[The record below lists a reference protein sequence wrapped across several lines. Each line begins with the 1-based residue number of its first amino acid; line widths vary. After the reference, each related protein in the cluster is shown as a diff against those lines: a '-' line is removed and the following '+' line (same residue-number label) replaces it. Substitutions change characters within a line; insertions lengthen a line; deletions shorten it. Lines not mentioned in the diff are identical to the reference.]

1 MTTLSYGTAPR
12 TAPNTASASTAT
24 SRREARMD
32 FLFAVTPIML
42 FIGGFAGEGRKA
54 LPYFVVALLVAV
66 TQWRLILSPRGM
78 QIAGS
83 PALLLFMC
91 AHLGLAFYTSVG
103 QGIYRVAQMASA
115 YVFIVPFVVCYSQRS
130 MKRFFKYSSI
140 LLAVLMIGT
149 IGWHVTHRHLVTW
162 KYLWD
167 TKTAYSLLP
176 FLALAFVTSKTHAA
190 RLYGPAL
197 MGVVAVI
204 ILLSGERKAYILLGV
219 ALLLMANLRNPL
231 TYLAPMAILIIGPL
245 AAAIDTS
252 GYVTRQ
258 IGTLTGFAHGDVVQT
273 LSNQQRE
280 WQLNYIMELSRQ
292 HPVIGL
298 GTGSYVTTMVGTYA
312 SSESPIIRPGI
323 GVHGEFLRVLV
334 ENGALGMVAWIIL
347 VVSSASAAM
356 LYARERPRG
365 LQERKL
371 ATFLFISVG
380 MYMMFE
386 AFDTT
391 MAVVYCLLPHIW
403 RLRLVTPQATP
414 VMAAPMAS
422 PMTPGARPAA

>member
-1 MTTLSYGTAPR
+1 MTTLPLTSLPR
-12 TAPNTASASTAT
+12 TAPVTAS
-24 SRREARMD
+24 RYEAWTD
-32 FLFAVTPIML
+32 FLFALTPIML
-42 FIGGFAGEGRKA
+42 CIGGFAGESRKA
-54 LPYFVVALLVAV
+54 LPFFFAALLVAL
-66 TQWRLILSPRGM
+66 TQWQRIFSPRGM
-78 QIAGS
+78 QIAAS
-83 PALLLFMC
+83 PALALFMC
-91 AHLGLAFYTSVG
+91 VHIGLAFYTSPG
-103 QGIYRVAQMASA
+103 QGFYRLAQMAAA
-115 YVFIVPFVVCYSQRS
+115 YAFIVPFVVCYSQRP
-130 MKRFFKYSSI
+130 MKQFFKYSAI
-140 LLAVLMIGT
+140 LIGVLMVGT
-149 IGWHVTHRHLVTW
+149 IGWHVTHKHLVTW

-176 FLALAFVTSKTHAA
+176 FMALAFVTSKSHAA
-190 RLYGPAL
+190 RLYGPL
-197 MGVVAVI
+197 LLGVVAVI

-219 ALLLMANLRNPL
+219 SLLLMANPRNPL
-231 TYLAPMAILIIGPL
+231 TYLAPMAMLIIGPL

-280 WQLNYIMELSRQ
+280 WQYQYIMELSHQ
-292 HPVIGL
+292 HPLIGL

-312 SSESPIIRPGI
+312 SSNSPIIRPGI

-334 ENGALGMVAWIIL
+334 ENGVTGMIPWIIL
-347 VVSSASAAM
+347 LVTSAAATI

-371 ATFLFISVG
+371 AAFLFVSVF
-380 MYMMFE
+380 MYMLFE

-403 RLRLVTPQATP
+403 RLRLVTPQP
-414 VMAAPMAS
+414 VAPQ
-422 PMTPGARPAA
+422 TKPAA